1 MDDRDRAP
9 GVLIVGSGPAGLFC
23 AGRLSEAGVGNIL
36 VIEQGKAMKR
46 RICPDSALCDCRPCD
61 VLEGEGGAGSFS
73 DGKITLS
80 ATRGTH
86 GIELFTPQQVSL
98 LGRVEQ
104 IIRRFAPAVAD
115 HPPAGDLAALRGHE
129 DTGLAFSSYPLI
141 HLGSDGIREFGRA
154 YAAHLEQAGVRIAT
168 GTQATELL
176 ADDGQ
181 VAGVVIRDRHSRAGT
196 VIPASRVVVAC
207 GLAGAAWL
215 EEQMRQAGVQLQT
228 GPADFGIR
236 LETTAA
242 ALNTFTG
249 EFYDFKLAR
258 HAGGIGLRSFCVNGD
273 GFIAAEYH
281 RGLGIRGVNGHSYLD
296 RKSGQSNLAIV
307 ATITQEHH
315 ADPKAYVRQLAAA
328 VNAAAGGYPI
338 RQQLA
343 DLLPGCRPPAGVRIT
358 NPKTRPGRLQ
368 DVLPAALLEAFR
380 GYVNAL
386 GQVEPAVLAGDG
398 LVYAPEIKYY
408 AYQVPVDQT
417 WQSTD
422 IAGLYVTGNAAGYT
436 ASLSAA
442 ALTGII
448 AADAITA
455 TTPAAARSGPDHEC

>member
-1 MDDRDRAP
+1 MA
-9 GVLIVGSGPAGLFC
+9 
-23 AGRLSEAGVGNIL
+23 
-36 VIEQGKAMKR
+36 
-46 RICPDSALCDCRPCD
+46 
-61 VLEGEGGAGSFS
+61 GGADAAG
-73 DGKITLS
+73 
-80 ATRGTH
+80 
-86 GIELFTPQQVSL
+86 
-98 LGRVEQ
+98 GRT
-104 IIRRFAPAVAD
+104 AAD
-115 HPPAGDLAALRGHE
+115 R
-129 DTGLAFSSYPLI
+129 
-141 HLGSDGIREFGRA
+141 
-154 YAAHLEQAGVRIAT
+154 
-168 GTQATELL
+168 
-176 ADDGQ
+176 
-181 VAGVVIRDRHSRAGT
+181 
-196 VIPASRVVVAC
+196 
-207 GLAGAAWL
+207 
-215 EEQMRQAGVQLQT
+215 
-228 GPADFGIR
+228 PADFGIR

-242 ALNTFTG
+242 ALSTFTG

-281 RGLGIRGVNGHSYLD
+281 RGLGIRGVNGHSYLG

-343 DLLPGCRPPAGVRIT
+343 DLLPGCRPPAGVRVT

-368 DVLPAALLEAFR
+368 DVLPAALLEAFC
-380 GYVNAL
+380 GYINAL
-386 GQVEPAVLAGDG
+386 GEVEPAVLAGDG

-448 AADAITA
+448 AADAIIA
-455 TTPAAARSGPDHEC
+455 RTPAASGGQERARS